1 MRSRTFAARF
11 RAAVPFTFAAVIV
24 AGFLSVS
31 PAAAQSAMP
40 GGPMMHDMQNMPHA
54 MGGPASTAAD
64 TPSTAAFKA
73 AGARMHKDMDIAYS
87 GDTDLDFVRG
97 MIPHH
102 EGAVAMAKV
111 ELAFGKDPEIRKLA
125 EGIIKAQEEEIA
137 FMKAWLARAEARAS
151 AKK

>member
-1 MRSRTFAARF
+1 MRSRTYAARL
-11 RAAVPFTFAAVIV
+11 RAAVPLTFAAAVV
-24 AGFLSVS
+24 AGLLSIN

-40 GGPMMHDMQNMPHA
+40 GGPMMHDVQNMPHA

-64 TPSTAAFKA
+64 TPSTATFKA
-73 AGARMHKDMDIAYS
+73 AGAQMHKDMDIAYS
-87 GDTDLDFVRG
+87 GDTDIDFVRG

-125 EGIIKAQEEEIA
+125 EGIITAQEEEIA
-137 FMKAWLARAEARAS
+137 FMKAWLARAEARAK
-151 AKK
+151 AK

>member
-1 MRSRTFAARF
+1 MRSRIFAARL
-11 RAAVPFTFAAVIV
+11 RAAVPFTLAAAVCASI
-24 AGFLSVS
+24 LSIA
-31 PAAAQSAMP
+31 PAAAQSALP
-40 GGPMMHDMQNMPHA
+40 GGHDMHNMPPA
-54 MGGPASTAAD
+54 MGAPAAAD

-87 GDTDLDFVRG
+87 GNANVDFVRG

-137 FMKAWLARAEARAS
+137 FMKAWLARAEARAPS
-151 AKK
+151 K

>member
-1 MRSRTFAARF
+1 
-11 RAAVPFTFAAVIV
+11 
-24 AGFLSVS
+24 
-31 PAAAQSAMP
+31 
-40 GGPMMHDMQNMPHA
+40 MQNMPHA

-73 AGARMHKDMDIAYS
+73 AGVQMHKDMDIAYS
-87 GDTDLDFVRG
+87 GDTDIDFVRG

-137 FMKAWLARAEARAS
+137 FMKAWLARAEARAK
-151 AKK
+151 AK